1 MSTPYKPELS
11 AMIHRLLPLI
21 LLWLIVGCRSGTSR
35 TEEKSSDEDSTAF
48 VIQELLIKDRD
59 TAMVKIEQSAK
70 TQLATLLCQH
80 WELEKMD
87 DVESIDQVLDEKGKR
102 IFPGLVFFDDFQVVE
117 NPRGHLKI
125 GNWKASVKNGKIML
139 ELTFKP
145 NITRDFQV
153 KSINPSYLLLATPL
167 VNGGSRELRLKGT
180 GYRQP
185 HNQWDPFYPDNIRWM
200 IKPTKSEN
208 DSLIY
213 ERTKQA
219 VRFFALFYRDNIK
232 KQQSEINFVGLPKIF
247 EWYSGGIGLVDRE
260 SVQDSWLDC
269 FYNSKQAFKAYRILH
284 DLIVDYEF
292 NWIKAPSWIYATH
305 SVLEQMYLKMEDQP
319 KKFIQSSAA
328 G

>member
-1 MSTPYKPELS
+1 
-11 AMIHRLLPLI
+11 MIRRLLSLFLFGLI
-21 LLWLIVGCRSGTSR
+21 CGCQPASSGK
-35 TEEKSSDEDSTAF
+35 EKKGSEKDSTGF
-48 VIQELLIKDRD
+48 VMKELLVRESD

-102 IFPGLVFFDDFQVVE
+102 IFPGLVFFHDFQVVE
-117 NPRGHLKI
+117 NPRSHLKI
-125 GNWKASVKNGKIML
+125 GNWKASVRNGKIIL

-145 NITRDFQV
+145 NITKEYQV
-153 KSINPSYLLLATPL
+153 KTITPRYLLLSTPL
-167 VNGGSRELRLKGT
+167 AEGGSRELRLKGT
-180 GYRQP
+180 GYRQSN
-185 HNQWDPFYPDNIRWM
+185 NQWDPFYPDNIRWM
-200 IKPTKSEN
+200 IRPAKSEN
-208 DSLIY
+208 DSLVY

-232 KQQSEINFVGLPKIF
+232 KQQSEISFVGLPKIF

-260 SVQDSWLDC
+260 SVPESWLDC
-269 FYNSKQAFKAYRILH
+269 FYNSKQAFKAYRMLH

-305 SVLEQMYLKMEDQP
+305 SVLEQMYLKMESQP